1 MFKRIAQ
8 LTLLKKLVL
17 KLKSKPYEFPF
28 HKALRIVG
36 GKRMITIDEWTAP
49 FDYILADLVVE
60 YGFGNWKKILTAH
73 NWYRAE
79 CPIFQQQT
87 LKLKY
92 R

>member
-8 LTLLKKLVL
+8 LASLKKLVL
-17 KLKSKPYEFPF
+17 KLKSKPYDFPF
-28 HKALRIVG
+28 QKPIRILG
-36 GKRMITIDEWTAP
+36 GRRMIAIDEWTALY
-49 FDYILADLVVE
+49 DYILADMVIE

-73 NWYRAE
+73 NWYRAD